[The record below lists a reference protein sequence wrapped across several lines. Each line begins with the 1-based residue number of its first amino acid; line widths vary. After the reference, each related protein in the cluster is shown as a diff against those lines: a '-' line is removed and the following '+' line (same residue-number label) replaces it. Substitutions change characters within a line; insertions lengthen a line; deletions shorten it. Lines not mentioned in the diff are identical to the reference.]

1 MEEKKRYAWKNE
13 ELLHLLVILKQQNV
27 VELLNGKKKK
37 SKAIFSDITEK
48 LRQKGVNKTRAQV
61 KTKFQSLKFQYNK
74 IKRNNSTNGVDRQ
87 TLQYLEMLDEIL
99 CNASVVSKDETDSS
113 VVNNKKIKIDHFPA
127 AHSNHGL
134 EATEEA
140 TSALQNSNE
149 DSNCILKKYC
159 ITEMKNMN
167 EFILKEIKKRD
178 ENYQKTFKSISEK
191 VLKENLKVTETI
203 LERGRQETAAMMN
216 IFLNSMKKGHHINL
230 LQPIVS
236 TTSQSSSTKLSPSP
250 PHLSPSKNYSPW
262 QPCAE
267 TILP

>member
-140 TSALQNSNE
+140 TSALQNS
-149 DSNCILKKYC
+149 K
-159 ITEMKNMN
+159 MKNMN